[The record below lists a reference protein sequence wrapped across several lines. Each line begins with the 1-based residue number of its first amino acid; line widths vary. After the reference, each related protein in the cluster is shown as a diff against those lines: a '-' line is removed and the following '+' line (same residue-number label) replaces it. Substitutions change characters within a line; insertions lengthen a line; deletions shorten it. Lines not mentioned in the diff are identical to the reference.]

1 MIQIGCTVSER
12 MDIIMSGNKDLR
24 ELTLDD
30 MNKVSGGVQKT
41 VVTGSTTVRTGPG
54 VNYPPCRTLGYNT
67 VVNCTSTVSYNE
79 QEGRSWYKINSPVTG
94 WVLGREIGIDV

>member
-1 MIQIGCTVSER
+1 
-12 MDIIMSGNKDLR
+12 MDSNNLR
-24 ELTLDD
+24 ELNLEE

-41 VVTGSTTVRTGPG
+41 VVVGNATVRTDAG

-67 VVNCTSTVSYNE
+67 VVNFTGTVVYNE
-79 QEGRSWYKINSPVTG
+79 REGRNWYKINSPVTG

>member
-1 MIQIGCTVSER
+1 
-12 MDIIMSGNKDLR
+12 MDSNSIR
-24 ELTLDD
+24 ELNLEE
-30 MNKVSGGVQKT
+30 MNKVSGGVQKW
-41 VVTGSTTVRTGPG
+41 VMTGSATVRSGAG

-67 VVNCTSTVSYNE
+67 VVNFTGTVSYNE